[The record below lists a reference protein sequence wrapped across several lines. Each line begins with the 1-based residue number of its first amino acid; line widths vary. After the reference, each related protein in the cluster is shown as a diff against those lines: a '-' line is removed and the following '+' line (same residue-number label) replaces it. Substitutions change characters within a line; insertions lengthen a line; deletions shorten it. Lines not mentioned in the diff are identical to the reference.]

1 MQKDNKMITNQKDP
15 KSTNLSNQC
24 RANNSIDILNSLH
37 KKTCKEL
44 NEKTQIQAPTTSQS
58 KLLTIDYL
66 RNTFAEVVRS
76 SISQLKCLVNTFG
89 KKRLGK
95 RSASSKLI
103 EYIEKNI

>member
-1 MQKDNKMITNQKDP
+1 MITNQKDQ

-37 KKTCKEL
+37 KKTSKEL
-44 NEKTQIQAPTTSQS
+44 NGKTQIQTPTASRS
-58 KLLTIDYL
+58 KLLMIDYL

-89 KKRLGK
+89 NKRLCK
-95 RSASSKLI
+95 RCASTKLI
-103 EYIEKNI
+103 EYIEKTLK